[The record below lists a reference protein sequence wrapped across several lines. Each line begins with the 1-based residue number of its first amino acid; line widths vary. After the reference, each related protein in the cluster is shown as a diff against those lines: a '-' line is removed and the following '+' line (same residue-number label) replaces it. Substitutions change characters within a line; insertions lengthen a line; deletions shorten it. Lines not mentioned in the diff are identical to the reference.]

1 MSRRIRRTAA
11 LAVVGC
17 LAHAGVAQ
25 AAISPGSGS
34 STTVFRVSATGT
46 GVANA
51 ERNSDYLQAAV
62 TRPARTS
69 SQCRWH
75 RPPSASFRGSGRTR
89 TVSFRLN
96 PNDLYSQRWCKGV
109 WTVRIQSVVE
119 GDERNTVRTL
129 TTHTFR
135 VR

>member
-1 MSRRIRRTAA
+1 MTRRIRLTAA

-17 LAHAGVAQ
+17 LALAGVAQ
-25 AAISPGSGS
+25 ASISPGSGGPS
-34 STTVFRVSATGT
+34 TVFRVSASGT

-62 TRPARTS
+62 TRPSGTNRE
-69 SQCRWH
+69 CRWH
-75 RPPSASFRGSGRTR
+75 RSPSASFRGSGRTR
-89 TVSFRLN
+89 TVTFRMD
-96 PNDLYSQRWCKGV
+96 PNDLYSQRWCRGL

-119 GDERNTVRTL
+119 GDERNTVRTI

-135 VR
+135 IR